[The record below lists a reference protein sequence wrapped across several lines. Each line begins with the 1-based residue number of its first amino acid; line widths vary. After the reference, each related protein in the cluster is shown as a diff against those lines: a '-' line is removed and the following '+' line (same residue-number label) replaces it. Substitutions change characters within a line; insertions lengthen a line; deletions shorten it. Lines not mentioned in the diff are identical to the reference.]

1 MFIKHVLRVAKSY
14 IITLIQLKFLALCQ
28 FLRWDLNFKSPYTI
42 QIQTLQY
49 ILLNHQ
55 FNIIFLKSFFFLN
68 LT

>member
-55 FNIIFLKSFFFLN
+55 FNIFLKSFFFLN